1 MELEQILST
10 GEVPSVE
17 SLNDWDGLPV
27 PVKQAFL
34 QSMLVRHKKNF
45 DFISEFL
52 SERVKFDYLTEL
64 SFLLG
69 MLAAVE
75 SEDGV
80 ERFIARLANLEDVF
94 SREMP
99 ALIHKKAQQDIQSLE
114 KGLAVAAGIIPPEK
128 ITAIREQVDSIRQVL
143 PDCTKAEQ
151 FDDVIE
157 RLQAARVM
165 LSN

>member
-1 MELEQILST
+1 MEFEHTFSTDEILS
-10 GEVPSVE
+10 VD
-17 SLNDWDGLPV
+17 SLSEWDGLPV
-27 PVKQAFL
+27 AVKQAFL
-34 QSMLVRHKKNF
+34 QSILVRHKRNF
-45 DFISEFL
+45 DFINELL
-52 SERVKFDYLTEL
+52 SERVKFDYITEL

-75 SEDGV
+75 SDDGM
-80 ERFIARLANLEDVF
+80 ERFIARLATLEDVF

-99 ALIHKKAQQDIQSLE
+99 SLMHKKAQQEIQSLE

-128 ITAIREQVDSIRQVL
+128 ITVIREQVDNIKQVL